1 MAKRLG
7 KQVLKTKADVK
18 LDPLPADERKVI
30 HQVISQMN
38 HLKTEKVKAKEKN
51 RYITISYVD

>member
-38 HLKTEKVKAKEKN
+38 HLKTESKGEGKN